1 MTNRDYFPKKE
12 GEVVPWIEN
21 FVQVASANAA
31 ALGLGTVDITAL
43 KTMNGDLAGK
53 INAAIAKQ
61 SEAKAAT
68 EAKNIQMD
76 KTVDTVR
83 SMVRQVQAKP
93 GVPDSLKS
101 QLGLNIPDSSP
112 ASVHPSQPKDLSAE
126 IGLGGL
132 CHLKWNRNSNPQGTI
147 FLVESSIS
155 IDSEWK
161 IIGTTSKATYDTQLP
176 SAKGH
181 NYFRIKAQRGD
192 LVSEPS
198 SVTVV

>member
-1 MTNRDYFPKKE
+1 MPAKDYIPSKE
-12 GEVVPWIEN
+12 GDIVPWTEN

-31 ALGLGTVDITAL
+31 ALGLGTADITAL
-43 KTMNGDLAGK
+43 KTK
-53 INAAIAKQ
+53 NADYATKLNIAIAKQ
-61 SEAKAAT
+61 AESKAAT
-68 EAKNIQMD
+68 EAKNIQKD
-76 KTVDTVR
+76 SVIDSIR
-83 SMVRQVQAKP
+83 ALARQVQAKP

>member
-1 MTNRDYFPKKE
+1 MPSKDYIPTKE

-21 FVQVASANAA
+21 FVQVATANAT

-181 NYFRIKAQRGD
+181 NYFRVKAQRGD

-198 SVTVV
+198 SVTVA